1 MSAQTTSSDDL
12 GIWHFSPYSS
22 PSTWGWSWVVELL
35 LCSPEKATEAVL
47 VPLAATRHGV
57 DVSSLKLLQSL
68 FPDQSLQASRPQ
80 GCTEWSF
87 LFPAICIICIYCC
100 CNFIWC
106 FHLSGVQH
114 DEKLLQVFGGRY
126 TSVCFCH
133 FESSALFPSAS
144 VEKPFPITH
153 SFGTPWTTSL
163 RCEKWPFTPIFNE
176 LLILGGL
183 FHFPHTILELEK
195 SEEKSHWWIHDK
207 FLLKTFLML
216 LQQLLK
222 YIPKKVSPQH
232 TTVPGDDISCLPSFS
247 ISCSCRCLQWLFL
260 SPWDVSHSMPS
271 VYARWGQSS
280 ALSSEERKVA

>member
-1 MSAQTTSSDDL
+1 MGLTFQVWSYSSLSFLTSHCRPQEHGDAQSGHFSSLLYALFAFTVVAISSDAFIFQACSMMRSFCKSLEEDL
-12 GIWHFSPYSS
+12 PLTAFVILNHQPFSL
-22 PSTWGWSWVVELL
+22 VLL
-35 LCSPEKATEAVL
+35 LRSP
-47 VPLAATRHGV
+47 
-57 DVSSLKLLQSL
+57 
-68 FPDQSLQASRPQ
+68 
-80 GCTEWSF
+80 
-87 LFPAICIICIYCC
+87 
-100 CNFIWC
+100 
-106 FHLSGVQH
+106 
-114 DEKLLQVFGGRY
+114 
-126 TSVCFCH
+126 
-133 FESSALFPSAS
+133 FPS
-144 VEKPFPITH
+144 H

-163 RCEKWPFTPIFNE
+163 GCEKWPLTPIFNK

-260 SPWDVSHSMPS
+260 SPWDVSNSMPS
-271 VYARWGQSS
+271 VYPRWGQSS